1 MPTIK
6 IFRSSMMTGL
16 LVVLCLLVGSFFL
29 SGYQR
34 YAVNLDKK
42 AALIQKTELLNHRR
56 TNREQKWQN
65 ISRVNHFVKQ
75 AQLLGLVRKK
85 WSVYHVDVEDSVT
98 FTQMKKLLVQCT
110 NDDAHYFK
118 PISFHIKS
126 IKAIENKKKQSV
138 MTSQN
143 HKGDIL
149 MTLKGAFVV
158 KNNNRISDNEPK

>member
-16 LVVLCLLVGSFFL
+16 LVVLCLLAGSFFL

-34 YAVNLDKK
+34 YVVNRDKK
-42 AALIQKTELLNHRR
+42 EALIRKTELLNHRR

-98 FTQMKKLLVQCT
+98 FTQLKKLLVQCT
-110 NDDAHYFK
+110 NDDSHYFK

-126 IKAIENKKKQSV
+126 IKAIDNKKKQSV
-138 MTSQN
+138 KTSQN

-149 MTLKGAFVV
+149 MTLKGAFLV
-158 KNNNRISDNEPK
+158 KNNNRISNDEQK